1 MEDVEIFPISIIDDL
16 VDDSLSQNIPTC
28 YDEININEIKKN
40 QWYRDSLAT
49 TENITSKSCV
59 TRYLTST
66 DYDRDLEEEIVQL
79 IVRNMHHSMNHNWN
93 GSTVEGGSWLG
104 PDLSLRTK
112 VKNEC

>member
-1 MEDVEIFPISIIDDL
+1 MMKL
-16 VDDSLSQNIPTC
+16 TLMKLKQN
-28 YDEININEIKKN
+28 
-40 QWYRDSLAT
+40 QLYRDSLET

-59 TRYLTST
+59 TRYRTAT
-66 DYDRDLEEEIVQL
+66 DYARDLEEEIVQL